1 MDLATITLHMPPV
14 PNEVAN
20 QSSSQVAQSTSGSGS
35 EARPTAAHS
44 FWQILTLFDSTK
56 LSTHRAFRNAL
67 GVVLPLIAGFALHM
81 PRGGLVV
88 ASGALNVSYS
98 DGSDPYSARV
108 KRMLAS
114 TVICA
119 VAVFVGAV
127 SGKHVVLA
135 VTLAAVW
142 AYIAGMFVAIGGAA
156 PDVGI
161 ISLVTML
168 IYAAQR
174 LTPRQAAISGVLAL
188 AGGLL
193 QTALSAALWPV
204 RRYDPERRALEK
216 FYLELANRAA
226 APLNATSSPIASAH
240 SEQAQEALLGLARDA
255 GTESIRYRALL
266 NQAERI
272 RLTLL
277 VLMRLRLRMERGI
290 PDYPGIAILSDY
302 LQAAS
307 QILRHISNLLSAAP
321 SAEPQ
326 EKARQAAEALD
337 QSSVQLREVAAATP
351 PSFIAA
357 VAKDG
362 VFQMDALSGQLRAA
376 LDLSQNNVEL
386 LSAAD
391 ASSLTPRTWKES
403 VANSIEVFRNHLNL
417 QSAVFR
423 HALRLAVLVAM
434 GDILGTEVSW
444 RRTYWLPMTIA
455 LVLKPEFTATFTRGL
470 LRIAGTIVGLLLATG
485 LFHLF
490 NPGMALQVILIFVFV
505 FLLRWLGPANY
516 GIFGI
521 AVSALIVLL
530 LAIGGVPPKDVIGA
544 RGVNTVVGGA
554 LALLAY
560 WLWPTWERTRV
571 SERIAELLDAYRSYT
586 HALSRWNPID
596 KSWLQE
602 LEHARRGAR
611 SARAN
616 LEASVDRL
624 SSEPRTTREQI
635 ARLSAVLASSHRFI
649 HALMALDAIF
659 SHQPALASSPPLK
672 NFLSKVEKTL
682 ALLAST
688 LRGVRVPAKDLPNL
702 REEHRLMVQSRTIG
716 ASSELARFDSINIEA
731 DRITNSV
738 NTLAEQ
744 IMQWTRTPEF
754 AALHKLRLESGEGKT
769 NVQFGS

>member
-1 MDLATITLHMPPV
+1 MPPV
-14 PNEVAN
+14 SNQVSN
-20 QSSSQVAQSTSGSGS
+20 QSSPQVVKTSSGAGS
-35 EARPTAAHS
+35 EARPSSAHA

-98 DGSDPYSARV
+98 DGSDPYSVRV

-114 TVICA
+114 SVICA

-135 VTLAAVW
+135 VTLAGVW
-142 AYIAGMFVAIGGAA
+142 AFISGMFVAVGGAA
-156 PDVGI
+156 PDLGI
-161 ISLVTML
+161 ISLVTLL
-168 IYAAQR
+168 IYAAQH
-174 LTPRQAAISGVLAL
+174 LAPREAAISGALAL

-193 QTALSAALWPV
+193 QTALSVALWPV
-204 RRYDPERRALEK
+204 RRYDPERRALER
-216 FYLELANRAA
+216 FYLELASGAS
-226 APLNATSSPIASAH
+226 APWNATSSPVASAH
-240 SEQAQEALLGLARDA
+240 SGQAQEALLGLARDGGA
-255 GTESIRYRALL
+255 ESIRYRALL

-277 VLMRLRLRMERGI
+277 MLMRLRLRMEREI
-290 PDYPGIAILSDY
+290 PDYPGIAILSGY
-302 LQAAS
+302 LQLAS
-307 QILRHISNLLSAAP
+307 QILRDISNSLSATP
-321 SAEPQ
+321 STEPQ
-326 EKARQAAEALD
+326 EKARQAVEALD
-337 QSSVQLREVAAATP
+337 RFSVQLREAAAATP

-357 VAKDG
+357 VAKDA

-376 LDLSQNNVEL
+376 LDLTQNNAAVPGV
-386 LSAAD
+386 AD
-391 ASSLTPRTWKES
+391 APSLTPRTWKETVS
-403 VANSIEVFRNHLNL
+403 STIESFRNHLDL
-417 QSAVFR
+417 QSPIFR
-423 HALRLAVLVAM
+423 HALRLAVLVAL

-470 LRIAGTIVGLLLATG
+470 LRIAGTIVGLLLATE

-490 NPGMALQVILIFVFV
+490 NPGVVLQVILIFAFV
-505 FLLRWLGPANY
+505 FLMRWLGPANY

-530 LAIGGVPPKDVIGA
+530 LAIAGVPPKDVIWA

-571 SERIAELLDAYRSYT
+571 SERIAEMLDAYRNYV
-586 HALSRWNPID
+586 HALSHWNPAD
-596 KSWLQE
+596 QSSLQE
-602 LEHARRGAR
+602 LERTRRAAR

-616 LEASVDRL
+616 LEASIDRL
-624 SSEPRTTREQI
+624 SSEPGTTREQL

-659 SHQPALASSPPLK
+659 SHEPELASSPPLK
-672 NFLSKVEKTL
+672 NFISKLERTL

-688 LRGVRVPAKDLPNL
+688 LRGVRVPSKDLSNL
-702 REEHRLMVQSRTIG
+702 REEHRLMVQSRTSE
-716 ASSELARFDSINIEA
+716 ASSELARFDSINVET

-738 NTLAEQ
+738 NSLAEQ

-754 AALHKLRLESGEGKT
+754 AAWHKHRLELETGQGK
-769 NVQFGS
+769 V

>member
-1 MDLATITLHMPPV
+1 MPPV
-14 PNEVAN
+14 SNQVSN
-20 QSSSQVAQSTSGSGS
+20 QSPLQVGQTSAESPSETRPST
-35 EARPTAAHS
+35 AHA

-98 DGSDPYSARV
+98 DGSDPYSMRV

-114 TVICA
+114 SVICA
-119 VAVFVGAV
+119 VAVFVGAI

-142 AYIAGMFVAIGGAA
+142 AFVAGMFVAVGGAA
-156 PDVGI
+156 PDLGI
-161 ISLVTML
+161 ISLVTL
-168 IYAAQR
+168 FIYAAQH
-174 LTPRQAAISGVLAL
+174 LSPREAAISGILAL

-193 QTALSAALWPV
+193 QTALSVALWPV
-204 RRYDPERRALEK
+204 RRYDPERRVLES
-216 FYLELANRAA
+216 FYRELANRASG
-226 APLNATSSPIASAH
+226 PWNATSSPLASAH
-240 SEQAQEALLGLARDA
+240 SEQAQDALLGLARDED
-255 GTESIRYRALL
+255 TESIRYRALL

-277 VLMRLRLRMERGI
+277 VLMRLRFRMEREI
-290 PDYPGIAILSDY
+290 LDYPGLAIIDGY
-302 LQAAS
+302 LQTAS
-307 QILRHISNLLSAAP
+307 QILSHISNSLSAAP

-326 EKARQAAEALD
+326 EQARQAVEAFD
-337 QSSVQLREVAAATP
+337 QSSIQLREVAAATP

-357 VAKDG
+357 VAKDAI
-362 VFQMDALSGQLRAA
+362 FQMDALSGQLRAA
-376 LDLSQNNVEL
+376 LDLSQNNLEPKGEV
-386 LSAAD
+386 AD
-391 ASSLTPRTWKES
+391 APSLAPKTWKES
-403 VANSIEVFRNHLNL
+403 VANTIEVFRNHLNL
-417 QSAVFR
+417 QSPIFR
-423 HALRLAVLVAM
+423 HAVRLAVLVAL
-434 GDILGTEVSW
+434 GDVLGTEVSW

-490 NPGMALQVILIFVFV
+490 SPGVALQVILIFVFV

-530 LAIGGVPPKDVIGA
+530 LAIGGVSPKDVIWA
-544 RGVNTVVGGA
+544 RGVNTVAGGA

-571 SERIAELLDAYRSYT
+571 SERIAQMLDAYRNYT
-586 HALSRWNPID
+586 HALSRWNPAD
-596 KSWLQE
+596 KPWMQE
-602 LEHARRGAR
+602 VERARRGAR
-611 SARAN
+611 TARAN
-616 LEASVDRL
+616 LEASIERL
-624 SSEPRTTREQI
+624 GSEPGTTREQLV
-635 ARLSAVLASSHRFI
+635 RLSAVLASSHRFV

-659 SHQPALASSPPLK
+659 SHQPALANSSPLK
-672 NFLSKVEKTL
+672 NFMSKLEETL

-688 LRGVRVPAKDLPNL
+688 LRGVRVPAKDFPNL
-702 REEHRLMVQSRTIG
+702 REEHRLMVQSRTTE
-716 ASSELARFDSINIEA
+716 ANSALARFDSINIEA

-754 AALHKLRLESGEGKT
+754 AALHKLRLELGTEKANIQSG
-769 NVQFGS
+769 S

>member
-1 MDLATITLHMPPV
+1 MPLGS
-14 PNEVAN
+14 NEVTN
-20 QSSSQVAQSTSGSGS
+20 QSPSQAQGSSSSALVEQPG
-35 EARPTAAHS
+35 AAHA

-114 TVICA
+114 SVICA
-119 VAVFVGAV
+119 VAVFVGAI
-127 SGKHVVLA
+127 SGKHVALSVA
-135 VTLAAVW
+135 VAAIW
-142 AYIAGMFVAIGGAA
+142 AFVAGMFVAVAGAA

-161 ISLVTML
+161 ISLVTLL
-168 IYAAQR
+168 IYAAQH
-174 LTPRQAAISGVLAL
+174 LTPREATISGVLAL

-193 QTALSAALWPV
+193 QTALSVALWPV
-204 RRYDPERRALEK
+204 RRYDPERRALAN
-216 FYLELANRAA
+216 FYRELSNRAY
-226 APLNATSSPIASAH
+226 APLNAAPSPLASSH
-240 SEQAQEALLGLARDA
+240 SELAQQALLGLAHDA
-255 GTESIRYRALL
+255 DTESIRYRALL

-277 VLMRLRLRMERGI
+277 VLMRLRVRMEREI
-290 PDYPGIAILSDY
+290 KDYPGVAILDVY
-302 LQAAS
+302 LRS
-307 QILRHISNLLSAAP
+307 GSKILGHISDSLSSQP
-321 SAEPQ
+321 STEPQ
-326 EKARQAAEALD
+326 EKARDEAGALD
-337 QSSVQLREVAAATP
+337 QFSAQLREIAAETP

-357 VAKDG
+357 VAKDA

-376 LDLSQNNVEL
+376 LDLSQNILGPQGVVE
-386 LSAAD
+386 APP
-391 ASSLTPRTWKES
+391 LTPRTWKETFS
-403 VANSIEVFRNHLNL
+403 NTIEVFRNHLNF
-417 QSAVFR
+417 QSPTFR
-423 HALRLAVLVAM
+423 HAVRLAVLVAL

-470 LRIAGTIVGLLLATG
+470 LRIAGTILGLLLATG

-490 NPGMALQVILIFVFV
+490 NPGMTLQVVLIFAFV

-516 GIFGI
+516 GIFGV
-521 AVSALIVLL
+521 AVSALVVLL
-530 LAIGGVPPKDVIGA
+530 LAVGGISPKDVIWA

-571 SERIAELLDAYRSYT
+571 SERIAALLDAYRGYT
-586 HALSRWNPID
+586 HALALWNPAD
-596 KSWLQE
+596 KSWTQE
-602 LEHARRGAR
+602 LERARR
-611 SARAN
+611 SARTARAN
-616 LEASVDRL
+616 VEASIDRL
-624 SSEPRTTREQI
+624 GSEPGTTRERL
-635 ARLSAVLASSHRFI
+635 ARLSAVLASSHRFV
-649 HALMALDAIF
+649 HAIMALDAIF
-659 SHQPALASSPPLK
+659 SQQPALASSPPLQ
-672 NFLSKVEKTL
+672 NFLSKVETTL

-688 LRGVRVPAKDLPNL
+688 LRGVRVASKDFPDL
-702 REEHRLMVQSRTIG
+702 REEYRQMVQSRTTEG
-716 ASSELARFDSINIEA
+716 NSALARFDSINIEA

-754 AALHKLRLESGEGKT
+754 AALHKLRLEAGREKANIQSR
-769 NVQFGS
+769 S

>member
-1 MDLATITLHMPPV
+1 MLPV
-14 PNEVAN
+14 SNQISN
-20 QSSSQVAQSTSGSGS
+20 QSSSQVAKTSAESAS
-35 EARPTAAHS
+35 ETRPSAAHA

-114 TVICA
+114 SVICA
-119 VAVFVGAV
+119 VAVFVGAI

-135 VTLAAVW
+135 FAIAAVW
-142 AYIAGMFVAIGGAA
+142 AFIAGMFVAVGGAA
-156 PDVGI
+156 PDLGI
-161 ISLVTML
+161 ISLVTLL
-168 IYAAQR
+168 IYAAQH
-174 LTPRQAAISGVLAL
+174 LTPREAAISGVLAL

-193 QTALSAALWPV
+193 QTALSVALWPV
-204 RRYDPERRALEK
+204 RRYDPERRVLES
-216 FYLELANRAA
+216 FYRELANRASE
-226 APLNATSSPIASAH
+226 PLNATSSPIASAQ
-240 SEQAQEALLGLARDA
+240 SEQAQDALLGLARD
-255 GTESIRYRALL
+255 GDTESIRYRALL

-277 VLMRLRLRMERGI
+277 VLMRLRLRMEREI
-290 PDYPGIAILSDY
+290 PDYPGIAILDGY
-302 LQAAS
+302 LQTAS
-307 QILRHISNLLSAAP
+307 QILRHISNSLSATP
-321 SAEPQ
+321 STEPQ
-326 EKARQAAEALD
+326 EKARNAIEALD
-337 QSSVQLREVAAATP
+337 QFSIHLREVAAVTP

-357 VAKDG
+357 VAKDA

-376 LDLSQNNVEL
+376 LDLSQNNAEL
-386 LSAAD
+386 QDAAD
-391 ASSLTPRTWKES
+391 APSLTPKTWKETFS
-403 VANSIEVFRNHLNL
+403 NTIEVFRNHLNL
-417 QSAVFR
+417 QSPIFR
-423 HALRLAVLVAM
+423 HAARLAVLVAL

-490 NPGMALQVILIFVFV
+490 SPGVVLQVILIFVFV

-530 LAIGGVPPKDVIGA
+530 LAIGGIPPKDVIWA

-571 SERIAELLDAYRSYT
+571 SERIAEMLGAYRNYT
-586 HALSRWNPID
+586 HALSRWNPAD
-596 KSWLQE
+596 QSWTQE
-602 LEHARRGAR
+602 LQRAQRGAR
-611 SARAN
+611 TARAN
-616 LEASVDRL
+616 LEASIDRL
-624 SSEPRTTREQI
+624 GSEPGTTREQI
-635 ARLSAVLASSHRFI
+635 GRLSAVLASSHRFI

-659 SHQPALASSPPLK
+659 SHQPALANSSPLK
-672 NFLSKVEKTL
+672 NFMSKLEETL

-688 LRGVRVPAKDLPNL
+688 LRGVRVASKDFPNL
-702 REEHRLMVQSRTIG
+702 REEHRLMVQSRTTE
-716 ASSELARFDSINIEA
+716 ANSALARFDSINIEA

-744 IMQWTRTPEF
+744 IVQWTRTPEF
-754 AALHKLRLESGEGKT
+754 AALHKLRLESLEGKA
-769 NVQFGS
+769 NIQSGS

>member
-14 PNEVAN
+14 SNQVAN
-20 QSSSQVAQSTSGSGS
+20 QSSSQVANSSSGSAS
-35 EARPTAAHS
+35 ETRPGAAHA

-98 DGSDPYSARV
+98 DGSDPYSVRV

-114 TVICA
+114 SAICA
-119 VAVFVGAV
+119 VAVFVGAI
-127 SGKHVVLA
+127 SGKHIVLA

-142 AYIAGMFVAIGGAA
+142 AFIAGMFVAVGGAA
-156 PDVGI
+156 PDLGI
-161 ISLVTML
+161 ISLVTLL

-174 LTPRQAAISGVLAL
+174 LSPREAAISGVLAL

-193 QTALSAALWPV
+193 QTALSAPLWPV

-216 FYLELANRAA
+216 FYRELANRASAPWNA
-226 APLNATSSPIASAH
+226 ASSPLASAQ
-240 SEQAQEALLGLARDA
+240 SEQVQDALLGLARDA
-255 GTESIRYRALL
+255 DTESIRYRALL
-266 NQAERI
+266 SQAERI

-277 VLMRLRLRMERGI
+277 LLMRLRLRLEREI
-290 PDYPGIAILSDY
+290 PDYPGIAILGRY

-307 QILRHISNLLSAAP
+307 QILTHISNSLSAGP
-321 SAEPQ
+321 STEPQ
-326 EKARQAAEALD
+326 ENSRQAAEALD
-337 QSSVQLREVAAATP
+337 QFSIHLREVVAATP

-357 VAKDG
+357 VAKDA

-376 LDLSQNNVEL
+376 LDLSQNNVDLQSADEDPS
-386 LSAAD
+386 LS
-391 ASSLTPRTWKES
+391 PGTWKES
-403 VANSIEVFRNHLNL
+403 VANTAEVFRSHLNL
-417 QSAVFR
+417 QSPIFR
-423 HALRLAVLVAM
+423 HALRLAVLVAL

-490 NPGMALQVILIFVFV
+490 NPGVVLQVVLIFVLV

-521 AVSALIVLL
+521 AVSALIVFL
-530 LAIGGVPPKDVIGA
+530 LAIGGVPPKDVIWA

-571 SERIAELLDAYRSYT
+571 SERIAEILDAYRNYN
-586 HALSRWNPID
+586 HALARWSPAD
-596 KSWLQE
+596 KSWIQE
-602 LEHARRGAR
+602 LERARRGAR
-611 SARAN
+611 TARAN
-616 LEASVDRL
+616 LEASIDRL
-624 SSEPRTTREQI
+624 GSEPGTTREQI

-649 HALMALDAIF
+649 HALMALDAVF
-659 SHQPALASSPPLK
+659 LQQPALANSPSLAD
-672 NFLSKVEKTL
+672 FLSKVETTL

-688 LRGVRVPAKDLPNL
+688 LRGARAPSKEFPNL
-702 REEHRLMVQSRTIG
+702 REEHRLMVQSRTSD
-716 ASSELARFDSINIEA
+716 ASSAMARFDSINIEA

-754 AALHKLRLESGEGKT
+754 AALHKRRLEWESENAKI
-769 NVQFGS
+769 

>member
-1 MDLATITLHMPPV
+1 MPPV
-14 PNEVAN
+14 SNQVSN
-20 QSSSQVAQSTSGSGS
+20 QSSLEVAKTNSGPTS
-35 EARPTAAHS
+35 EAHPSAAHA

-56 LSTHRAFRNAL
+56 LSAHRAFRNAL
-67 GVVLPLIAGFALHM
+67 GVVLPLIAGVALHM

-114 TVICA
+114 SVICA

-142 AYIAGMFVAIGGAA
+142 AFIAGIFVAVGGAA
-156 PDVGI
+156 PDLGI
-161 ISLVTML
+161 ISLVTLL
-168 IYAAQR
+168 IYAAQH
-174 LTPRQAAISGVLAL
+174 LTPHEAAISGVLAF

-193 QTALSAALWPV
+193 QTALSIALWPV
-204 RRYDPERRALEK
+204 RRYEPERRVLEN
-216 FYLELANRAA
+216 FYRELANRAS
-226 APLNATSSPIASAH
+226 APWNATSPPLASAH
-240 SEQAQEALLGLARDA
+240 SQQAQDALIGLARDDD
-255 GTESIRYRALL
+255 TESIRYRALL

-277 VLMRLRLRMERGI
+277 VLMRLRVRMEREI
-290 PDYPGIAILSDY
+290 PDYPGLAILDGY
-302 LQAAS
+302 LQTAS
-307 QILRHISNLLSAAP
+307 QILNHISNSLSATP
-321 SAEPQ
+321 PTEQP
-326 EKARQAAEALD
+326 ENARQSAAALD
-337 QSSVQLREVAAATP
+337 RFSVQLREVTAATP

-357 VAKDG
+357 VAKDA

-376 LDLSQNNVEL
+376 LDLSQNNTEL
-386 LSAAD
+386 QGAAD
-391 ASSLTPRTWKES
+391 APSLTPRIWKETVS
-403 VANSIEVFRNHLNL
+403 ATLEAFRSHLNL
-417 QSAVFR
+417 PSPIFR
-423 HALRLAVLVAM
+423 HALRLAVLVAL

-470 LRIAGTIVGLLLATG
+470 LRIAGTIIGLLLATG
-485 LFHLF
+485 LFHLV
-490 NPGMALQVILIFVFV
+490 NPSVILQVILIFVLV
-505 FLLRWLGPANY
+505 FLMRWLGPANY
-516 GIFGI
+516 GIFAI

-530 LAIGGVPPKDVIGA
+530 LAIRGVPPKDVIWA
-544 RGVNTVVGGA
+544 RGVNTIVGGA

-571 SERIAELLDAYRSYT
+571 SERIAEVLDAYRNYT
-586 HALSRWNPID
+586 HALSHWNPAD
-596 KSWLQE
+596 KSWIQE
-602 LEHARRGAR
+602 LERARRDAR

-616 LEASVDRL
+616 LEASIDRL
-624 SSEPRTTREQI
+624 GSEPGTTREQL
-635 ARLSAVLASSHRFI
+635 ARLSAALASSHRFI

-659 SHQPALASSPPLK
+659 SQQPALANSPPFK
-672 NFLSKVEKTL
+672 KFMSKLETTL

-688 LRGVRVPAKDLPNL
+688 LRGIRVPAKDFPNL
-702 REEHRLMVQSRTIG
+702 REGHRLMVQSRT
-716 ASSELARFDSINIEA
+716 SEANSALARFDAINIEA

-754 AALHKLRLESGEGKT
+754 AALHKLRLEAGRGKANIQPT
-769 NVQFGS
+769 S

>member
-1 MDLATITLHMPPV
+1 MDFATITLPMPPV
-14 PNEVAN
+14 SNEVAK
-20 QSSSQVAQSTSGSGS
+20 QSASQIAKSSSGSAS
-35 EARPTAAHS
+35 ETHPGAAHA
-44 FWQILTLFDSTK
+44 FWQILALFDSTK

-67 GVVLPLIAGFALHM
+67 GVVLPLIVGFALHM

-98 DGSDPYSARV
+98 DGSDPYSVRV

-114 TVICA
+114 SVICA
-119 VAVFVGAV
+119 VAVFVGAI
-127 SGKHVVLA
+127 SGKHIVLA

-142 AYIAGMFVAIGGAA
+142 AFTAGMFVAVGGAA
-156 PDVGI
+156 PDLGI
-161 ISLVTML
+161 ISLVTLL
-168 IYAAQR
+168 IYGAQR
-174 LTPRQAAISGVLAL
+174 LSPREAAISGVLAL

-204 RRYDPERRALEK
+204 RRYDPERRAVAK
-216 FYLELANRAA
+216 FYLELANRASA
-226 APLNATSSPIASAH
+226 SWNATSAPLASVQ
-240 SEQAQEALLGLARDA
+240 SEQAQEALLGLGRDGDA
-255 GTESIRYRALL
+255 ESIRYRALL

-277 VLMRLRLRMERGI
+277 LLMRLRLRLEREI
-290 PDYPGIAILSDY
+290 PDYPGIAILGRY
-302 LQAAS
+302 LQAAA
-307 QILRHISNLLSAAP
+307 QILRHISNSLSAAA

-326 EKARQAAEALD
+326 EKTSQALD
-337 QSSVQLREVAAATP
+337 QFSIQLREVAAATP

-357 VAKDG
+357 VAKDA

-376 LDLSQNNVEL
+376 LDLSQNNAEVQG
-386 LSAAD
+386 AAD
-391 ASSLTPRTWKES
+391 TPFLTPRTWKETFS
-403 VANSIEVFRNHLNL
+403 NIIEVFRNHLDL
-417 QSAVFR
+417 QSSIFR
-423 HALRLAVLVAM
+423 HALRLAVLVAL

-490 NPGMALQVILIFVFV
+490 NPGVAFQVILIFVLV

-521 AVSALIVLL
+521 AVSALIVFL
-530 LAIGGVPPKDVIGA
+530 LAIGGVPPKDVIWA

-571 SERIAELLDAYRSYT
+571 SERIAEMLDAYRNYT
-586 HALSRWNPID
+586 HALARWNPAD
-596 KSWLQE
+596 KSWMQE
-602 LEHARRGAR
+602 LGRVQRGAR
-611 SARAN
+611 TARAN
-616 LEASVDRL
+616 LEASIDRL
-624 SSEPRTTREQI
+624 GSEPGTTREQI
-635 ARLSAVLASSHRFI
+635 ARLSAALASSHRFI
-649 HALMALDAIF
+649 HALMALDALF
-659 SHQPALASSPPLK
+659 LQQPALANSPPLTD
-672 NFLSKVEKTL
+672 FLSKAETTL

-688 LRGVRVPAKDLPNL
+688 LRGVRVPAKEFPNL
-702 REEHRLMVQSRTIG
+702 REEHRLMVQSRTTD
-716 ASSELARFDSINIEA
+716 ASSAVARFDSINIEA

-744 IMQWTRTPEF
+744 IMLWTRTPEF
-754 AALHKLRLESGEGKT
+754 AALHKRRLELDAENAKI
-769 NVQFGS
+769 

>member
-1 MDLATITLHMPPV
+1 MPPI
-14 PNEVAN
+14 PNQVSSPPSVEVAKT
-20 QSSSQVAQSTSGSGS
+20 SSSSTS
-35 EARPTAAHS
+35 ETRPSTAHA

-56 LSTHRAFRNAL
+56 LSSHRAFRNAL

-98 DGSDPYSARV
+98 DGSDPYSIRV

-114 TVICA
+114 SVICA

-127 SGKHVVLA
+127 SGRHVVLS

-142 AYIAGMFVAIGGAA
+142 AFIAGMFVAIGGAT
-156 PDVGI
+156 PDLGI
-161 ISLVTML
+161 ISLVTLL
-168 IYAAQR
+168 IYAAQH
-174 LTPRQAAISGVLAL
+174 LTPREAAMSGILAL

-193 QTALSAALWPV
+193 QTALSVALWPV
-204 RRYDPERRALEK
+204 RRYDPERRALAN
-216 FYLELANRAA
+216 FYRELANRAS
-226 APLNATSSPIASAH
+226 APWNATSSPLASAH
-240 SEQAQEALLGLARDA
+240 SEQAQQALLGLARDA
-255 GTESIRYRALL
+255 DPESIRYRALL

-277 VLMRLRLRMERGI
+277 VLMRLRLRMEREI
-290 PDYPGIAILSDY
+290 PNCPGIAILDSY
-302 LQAAS
+302 LQTAS
-307 QILRHISNLLSAAP
+307 QILRHISNSLSAAP
-321 SAEPQ
+321 STDTQ
-326 EKARQAAEALD
+326 ETIRQAAEALD
-337 QSSVQLREVAAATP
+337 RFSTQLREVTTATP

-357 VAKDG
+357 VAKDA

-376 LDLSQNNVEL
+376 LDLSQTDVEL
-386 LSAAD
+386 QGGTD
-391 ASSLTPRTWKES
+391 APPLTPRTWKETVS
-403 VANSIEVFRNHLNL
+403 ANLEAFRNHLYL
-417 QSAVFR
+417 QSPIFR
-423 HALRLAVLVAM
+423 HALRLAVLVAL

-470 LRIAGTIVGLLLATG
+470 LRIAGTIVGLLVATG

-530 LAIGGVPPKDVIGA
+530 LAIGGVPPKDVICA
-544 RGVNTVVGGA
+544 RGVNTVAGGA

-571 SERIAELLDAYRSYT
+571 SERIAEMLDAYRNYT
-586 HALSRWNPID
+586 HALSQWNSAD
-596 KSWLQE
+596 KSWTQE
-602 LEHARRGAR
+602 LERARRGAR

-616 LEASVDRL
+616 LEASIDRL
-624 SSEPRTTREQI
+624 GSEPGTTREQI
-635 ARLSAVLASSHRFI
+635 VRLSAVLASSHRFV

-659 SHQPALASSPPLK
+659 SQQPALANSPPLK
-672 NFLSKVEKTL
+672 NFMSKVEKTL
-682 ALLAST
+682 ALLSST
-688 LRGVRVPAKDLPNL
+688 LRGVRVPSKDFPNL
-702 REEHRLMVQSRTIG
+702 REEHRLMVQSRTG
-716 ASSELARFDSINIEA
+716 EAGSALARFDSINIES

-738 NTLAEQ
+738 DTLAEQ

-754 AALHKLRLESGEGKT
+754 AALDKRRLKLAAGNAKMDWHS
-769 NVQFGS
+769 

>member
-1 MDLATITLHMPPV
+1 MPPV
-14 PNEVAN
+14 SNEVSDR
-20 QSSSQVAQSTSGSGS
+20 SSSQVAQSSSGSAS
-35 EARPTAAHS
+35 ETHPGTAHA

-67 GVVLPLIAGFALHM
+67 GVVFPLIAGFVLHM

-98 DGSDPYSARV
+98 DGSDPYFVRV

-114 TVICA
+114 SAICA
-119 VAVFVGAV
+119 VAVFVGAI
-127 SGKHVVLA
+127 SGKHVALS

-142 AYIAGMFVAIGGAA
+142 AFIAGMFVAVGGAA
-156 PDVGI
+156 PDLGI
-161 ISLVTML
+161 ISLVTLL

-174 LTPRQAAISGVLAL
+174 LTPREAAVSGVLAL

-216 FYLELANRAA
+216 FYLELANRASA
-226 APLNATSSPIASAH
+226 SWNATSAPLASAQ
-240 SEQAQEALLGLARDA
+240 SEQAQDALLGLVRDA
-255 GTESIRYRALL
+255 DTETIRYRALL

-277 VLMRLRLRMERGI
+277 VLMRLRLRMEREI
-290 PDYPGIAILSDY
+290 PDYPGIAILSEY
-302 LQAAS
+302 LQS
-307 QILRHISNLLSAAP
+307 GSRILRHISNSLSAAP

-337 QSSVQLREVAAATP
+337 EFSIQLREVAVATP

-357 VAKDG
+357 VAKDA

-376 LDLSQNNVEL
+376 VDLGQNHVEL
-386 LSAAD
+386 QSAAD
-391 ASSLTPRTWKES
+391 APPLTPRTWKETFS
-403 VANSIEVFRNHLNL
+403 STIEIFRNHLNL
-417 QSAVFR
+417 QSPVFR
-423 HALRLAVLVAM
+423 HAARLAVLVAL

-470 LRIAGTIVGLLLATG
+470 LRIAGTILGLLLATG
-485 LFHLF
+485 LFHVF

-530 LAIGGVPPKDVIGA
+530 LAIGGVPPKDVIWA

-571 SERIAELLDAYRSYT
+571 SERIAEILDGYRNYT
-586 HALSRWNPID
+586 HALSRWNSAD
-596 KSWLQE
+596 KSWTQA
-602 LEHARRGAR
+602 LERARRGAR

-616 LEASVDRL
+616 LEASIDRL
-624 SSEPRTTREQI
+624 GSEPGTTREQI
-635 ARLSAVLASSHRFI
+635 ARLNAVLASSHRFI

-659 SHQPALASSPPLK
+659 SQQPALASSPPLK
-672 NFLSKVEKTL
+672 NFMSKVEKTL

-688 LRGVRVPAKDLPNL
+688 LGGVRVPAKDFPNL
-702 REEHRLMVQSRTIG
+702 REEHRLMVQSRTSD
-716 ASSELARFDSINIEA
+716 ASSALARFDSINIEA

-738 NTLAEQ
+738 NTLAER
-744 IMQWTRTPEF
+744 ITQWTRTPEF
-754 AALHKLRLESGEGKT
+754 AALHKRRLEAATENTKIESRP
-769 NVQFGS
+769 